1 MLRPPIE
8 RHALSMVWH
17 GEPDKFLPLAFIT
30 LKSYPRVCG
39 GEPTLYEVKNLCS
52 HRYPRVCGG
61 EPLVL
66 RGDVWHVTV
75 IPACAGVSR

>member
-39 GEPTLYEVKNLCS
+39 GEP
-52 HRYPRVCGG
+52 
-61 EPLVL
+61 LVL